1 MPCTMVVGGFWGDE
15 GKGRIIAYLAEHD
28 NPRLVA
34 RAGVGTNAGHS
45 IVFQGEV
52 VGVRQIPCGLV
63 NPTARLLIGAG
74 VLVDPMIVLEEI
86 RRFGVGDRLGID
98 ERCAIIEESHKLVD
112 KTDEHLKKY
121 IGTTGSGS
129 GPAQV
134 ARVSRKAC
142 LARDVPELKRYLAD
156 VPLELNEALDRGEE
170 VLIEGTQGFGLSL
183 LYGTYP
189 FVTSKDTTASTF
201 AADVGLG
208 PGRIDEVVITFK
220 TFTTRVGEG
229 PFPTEISQEEAE
241 ARGIVEY
248 GVVTGRRRRVGLFDF
263 ELAKRA
269 VMINN
274 ATQVALTGI
283 DRIDP
288 GSRGKTRYE
297 ELGEEAKRFVEKVE
311 DVVDVPVT
319 FVSTSPEPGH
329 IIDMRAEKL

>member
-1 MPCTMVVGGFWGDE
+1 MVVGGFWGDE

-248 GVVTGRRRRVGLFDF
+248 GVVTGRRRRIGLFDF

-288 GSRGKTRYE
+288 GSRGKTRCE